1 MRVNDPNLSSLAGTG
16 VSQTQNTSRTVQSGP
31 VNSPAAGTADASDDI
46 HLSGL
51 AQSLRSLAGDS
62 PDRQAQIGQIA
73 RDYANGSYKVDAAAT
88 ASKIID
94 DATQ

>member
-16 VSQTQNTSRTVQSGP
+16 ASRTLDTSRAGQSGP
-31 VNSPAAGTADASDDI
+31 NSPGAGTAGASDDVQV
-46 HLSGL
+46 SEL
-51 AQSLRSLAGDS
+51 ARSLRSLAGDS
-62 PDRQAQIGQIA
+62 PDRQAQIEQIA